1 MGKYN
6 YVFDSQDASLETLS
20 SEEAVAAIAV
30 VSALSNSDEL
40 DVDIDTLVNVL
51 WELEV
56 FDKYSEDDMSEM
68 VDRLLDIAEQEGLG
82 VLFNT
87 TCDFLSD
94 ELAPH
99 AFAAGVMMAVDDYG
113 VIPSERR
120 DFIDELKQ
128 ALYLE
133 NKQAQQIIDNVL
145 RAFNEDL
152 ESADLDVPQ
161 GSSIR

>member
-6 YVFDSQDASLETLS
+6 YLFDSQDTSVETLS
-20 SEEAVAAIAV
+20 SEEAVAAVAV
-30 VSALSNSDEL
+30 VTALSNSDEF

-87 TCDFLSD
+87 TCDFLSN

-99 AFAAGVMMAVDDYG
+99 AFTAGVMMAVDDYG
-113 VIPSERR
+113 VIPSEHRY
-120 DFIDELKQ
+120 FLNELKQ

-145 RAFNEDL
+145 LAFNEDL
-152 ESADLDVPQ
+152 EAADLDVPQ
-161 GSSIR
+161 CSSIR